1 MKKNN
6 KYGFTLIELL
16 VTITIIGIISVMAL
30 PQISKMQSSN
40 IQRKCEVFKSS
51 FLSAGKVY
59 NSSYEEDLFGD
70 IPSGCVEVPFKDVQ
84 GKKLIKDIQID
95 NGTCNPNEASFIR
108 IRKANDKYRYEVF
121 MRCTQN
127 NQEIFATDNFPP
139 TADCTLTV
147 EGDTSPPTITPS
159 IKFKGSNVNSSTTYT
174 VEDKNEVKAS
184 VTLNDS
190 GSGMAATNKI
200 SYIWKIG
207 TSIKSSGT
215 ETKNTT
221 AGAGSVS
228 INIPV
233 PDTIATQS
241 GTYILEVTPV
251 DVKDAVGN
259 ILGNANKKTK
269 TIKVYI
275 DTTAPTIETDITYK
289 DKSVDSSKT
298 YTITNKKDV
307 EAYVTLKD
315 NKYGLANSNKVTY
328 KWTRSNTKVSGDTL
342 TVTASGYPKTKKATI
357 PVPAAIAK
365 TAGTYKLEI
374 TATDVKNKKGNKTP
388 TNTKVSKSIKVKM
401 KSSSTTPT
409 PTPTPTTTTTPKQ
422 CIPTTPT
429 VSMKAGKNAYKNN
442 TWVGSNV
449 AVSASSDACTTK
461 YEYYNTSTKK
471 TGTGASFTA
480 TNGITKFKYRA
491 CSSDGCSG
499 YTSEYTVKVD
509 TVAPSKPT
517 VIGYIKTSNTNIS
530 AHGKLTKY
538 TANTWINK
546 WVFTEASESTD
557 SGSGNIKYYMSAS
570 GAGGTEN
577 NKQQGYR
584 NVNAEGASTVTFKA
598 CDAAGN
604 CSGGTSI
611 TVKLDRTA
619 PSKPTVTGYIKKS
632 STNIS
637 SHNKLSKYTSGEW
650 TNKWVLAYASGSKDT
665 YSGVNYYM
673 SASGDGGTEN
683 NKQQGYRNVNT
694 HGKSTVSFKACDGA
708 GNCSGS
714 NSISIKL
721 DHKAPTLV
729 SYHAKKKKD
738 GYVHFY
744 IKFKDDTGLN
754 TVNRKKK
761 TDGKLYYC
769 YNGTYCGAN
778 NICTS
783 TKYDK
788 VGKSGKRFDVAKIDN
803 NLADKTVDTV
813 EIKTSYSCG
822 GSKNYPVYIVIYG
835 CDQWN
840 NCAWQAKDSPKTLK
854 AHQTSE
860 KNL

>member
-84 GKKLIKDIQID
+84 GKKLIKDIQIN
-95 NGTCNPNEASFIR
+95 NGTCNPNDASLIR

-139 TADCTLTV
+139 TAGCTLTV
-147 EGDTSPPTITPS
+147 EGDTSPPTITPF
-159 IKFKGSNVNSSTTYT
+159 IKFKGSNVSSSTTYT

-207 TSIKSSGT
+207 ASIKSSGT

-241 GTYILEVTPV
+241 GTYILEVTPA

-275 DTTAPTIETDITYK
+275 DTTAPTIATDITYNN
-289 DKSVDSSKT
+289 KSVDSSKT
-298 YTITNKKDV
+298 YTIKNKNDV
-307 EAYVTLKD
+307 KAYVTLQD
-315 NKYGLANSNKVTY
+315 NKYGLANSNKVNV
-328 KWTRSNTKVSGDTL
+328 KWTRNGSNISNKIITIHT
-342 TVTASGYPKTKKATI
+342 SGYPKTKKEQIT
-357 PVPAAIAK
+357 VPTEIAK
-365 TAGTYKLEI
+365 HAGTYKLEI
-374 TATDVKNKKGNKTP
+374 TAADVKNKKGNKTP
-388 TNTKVSKSIKVKM
+388 TSTKVHKTIKVKM
-401 KSSSTTPT
+401 KSSSTT

-429 VSMKAGKNAYKNN
+429 VSMKAGKNTYKNN

-480 TNGITKFKYRA
+480 KNGVTKFKYRA

-509 TVAPSKPT
+509 TAAPTCGKKSGGSTTWSKAKSRSVGVGCSDGGSGCESSSFT
-517 VIGYIKTSNTNIS
+517 TSVTKECKTSD
-530 AHGKLTKY
+530 
-538 TANTWINK
+538 
-546 WVFTEASESTD
+546 V
-557 SGSGNIKYYMSAS
+557 
-570 GAGGTEN
+570 
-577 NKQQGYR
+577 
-584 NVNAEGASTVTFKA
+584 
-598 CDAAGN
+598 
-604 CSGGTSI
+604 SI
-611 TVKLDRTA
+611 TIKDKVGNTATCKNNYNIYLDRTA
-619 PSKPTVTGYIKKS
+619 PEVVKYKTKVKS
-632 STNIS
+632 
-637 SHNKLSKYTSGEW
+637 GW
-650 TNKWVLAYASGSKDT
+650 T
-665 YSGVNYYM
+665 
-673 SASGDGGTEN
+673 
-683 NKQQGYRNVNT
+683 
-694 HGKSTVSFKACDGA
+694 
-708 GNCSGS
+708 
-714 NSISIKL
+714 
-721 DHKAPTLV
+721 
-729 SYHAKKKKD
+729 
-738 GYVHFY
+738 HFY
-744 IKFKDDTGLN
+744 IYFKDTAGLN
-754 TVNRKKK
+754 TVNKAHK
-761 TDGKLYYC
+761 TDGKMYYC
-769 YNGTYCGAN
+769 YNGKPGKCL
-778 NICTS
+778 NICKTTS
-783 TKYDK
+783 KTKIGKKYYDT
-788 VGKSGKRFDVAKIDN
+788 AKIDS
-803 NLADKTVDTV
+803 NLQSKSTDTV
-813 EIKTSYSCG
+813 EIKTSNGCAG
-822 GSKNYPVYIVIYG
+822 TSKYTVYIVVYA
-835 CDQWN
+835 CDLLN
-840 NCAWQAKDSPKTLK
+840 NCAWRAKTSPFALNADQGKK
-854 AHQTSE
+854 W